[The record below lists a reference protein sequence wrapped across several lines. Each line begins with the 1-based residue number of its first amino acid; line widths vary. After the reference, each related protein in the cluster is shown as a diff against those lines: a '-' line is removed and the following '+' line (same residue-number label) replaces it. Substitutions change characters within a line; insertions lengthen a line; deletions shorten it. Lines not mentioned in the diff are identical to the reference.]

1 MLYLYIVENIGG
13 IMMGIV
19 LVVVLIIA
27 NFIYIHYYKKNLV
40 LQKEKEIIDE
50 AARNVLEAR
59 EKYRQE
65 LDEVE
70 LQYNA
75 RIEQINQETQDAQYQ
90 CDIVQK
96 ALDALRERRE
106 VLNEDIRREKKKI
119 EEQTFF
125 KVNLSPEALS
135 DIQVLREIAPKLNR
149 RIDIDKMIYDTYCVK
164 PVLEM
169 TRRVLNGEQPSGIYK
184 ITREKTGEIY
194 IGKSTNVRDRWV
206 QHAKSAY
213 HCGTISHSRLH
224 TIMEEDGIENFTFE
238 LLEKVS
244 KDKLTERE
252 KYWTEFYDTKK
263 FGLNERVG

>member
-1 MLYLYIVENIGG
+1 MLYLHIVGNIGG
-13 IMMGIV
+13 VLMDIV
-19 LVVVLIIA
+19 LIAVLIVA
-27 NFIYIHYYKKNLV
+27 DFIYVHYCKRKLIS
-40 LQKEKEIIDE
+40 QKEKEIIEE
-50 AARNVLEAR
+50 AAHNVLEAR
-59 EKYRQE
+59 EKYRQA
-65 LDEVE
+65 LDEAE

-75 RIEQINQETQDAQYQ
+75 RIEQIGQEMQDAQYQ

-96 ALDALRERRE
+96 TLDSLRERRE

-125 KVNLSPEALS
+125 RVNLSPESLS

-149 RIDIDKMIYDTYCVK
+149 RVDIDKMIYDTYCAK

-206 QHAKSAY
+206 QHAKSVY
-213 HCGTISHSRLH
+213 HCSTISHSRLH
-224 TIMEEDGIENFTFE
+224 TVMEEDGIENFTFE

>member
-1 MLYLYIVENIGG
+1 MSAAALLAVGVRGHARHPPEAAQKAGIIAEPAVIGYFAQAHVRQQILLRQLHAAVENIFVDAAPG
-13 IMMGIV
+13 V
-19 LVVVLIIA
+19 ACKLVRKVRYA
-27 NFIYIHYYKKNLV
+27 
-40 LQKEKEIIDE
+40 DGE

-149 RIDIDKMIYDTYCVK
+149 RIDIDKMIYDTYCAK

-184 ITREKTGEIY
+184 ITREKTGEI
-194 IGKSTNVRDRWV
+194 
-206 QHAKSAY
+206 
-213 HCGTISHSRLH
+213 
-224 TIMEEDGIENFTFE
+224 
-238 LLEKVS
+238 
-244 KDKLTERE
+244 
-252 KYWTEFYDTKK
+252 
-263 FGLNERVG
+263 

>member
-1 MLYLYIVENIGG
+1 
-13 IMMGIV
+13 MGII
-19 LVVVLIIA
+19 LIVVALILFD
-27 NFIYIHYYKKNLV
+27 FIYIRFYKRTLILK
-40 LQKEKEIIDE
+40 KEKEIVEE
-50 AARNVLEAR
+50 AARNVLETR

-70 LQYNA
+70 LQHNA
-75 RIEQINQETQDAQYQ
+75 RMEQISQELDDAQYQ
-90 CDIVQK
+90 CGVVQNS
-96 ALDALRERRE
+96 LDALRERRN
-106 VLNEDIRREKKKI
+106 VLNEDIRREKKKL

-125 KVNLSPEALS
+125 KINLTPEALS
-135 DIQVLREIAPKLNR
+135 DIQVLREIAPRLNR
-149 RIDIDKMIYDTYCVK
+149 RIDIDKMIYDTYCAK

-169 TRRVLNGEQPSGIYK
+169 TRRVLNGEQPCGIYK

-238 LLEKVS
+238 LLEKVP

-252 KYWTEFYDTKK
+252 KYWIDFYDTKK
-263 FGLNERVG
+263 FGLNERAG

>member
-1 MLYLYIVENIGG
+1 M
-13 IMMGIV
+13 
-19 LVVVLIIA
+19 
-27 NFIYIHYYKKNLV
+27 
-40 LQKEKEIIDE
+40 
-50 AARNVLEAR
+50 
-59 EKYRQE
+59 
-65 LDEVE
+65 
-70 LQYNA
+70 
-75 RIEQINQETQDAQYQ
+75 
-90 CDIVQK
+90 
-96 ALDALRERRE
+96 
-106 VLNEDIRREKKKI
+106 
-119 EEQTFF
+119 
-125 KVNLSPEALS
+125 SPEALS
-135 DIQVLREIAPKLNR
+135 DIQVLREIAPRLNR
-149 RIDIDKMIYDTYCVK
+149 RIDIDKMIYDTYCAK

>member
-1 MLYLYIVENIGG
+1 ML
-13 IMMGIV
+13 
-19 LVVVLIIA
+19 
-27 NFIYIHYYKKNLV
+27 
-40 LQKEKEIIDE
+40 
-50 AARNVLEAR
+50 
-59 EKYRQE
+59 
-65 LDEVE
+65 
-70 LQYNA
+70 
-75 RIEQINQETQDAQYQ
+75 
-90 CDIVQK
+90 
-96 ALDALRERRE
+96 
-106 VLNEDIRREKKKI
+106 
-119 EEQTFF
+119 
-125 KVNLSPEALS
+125 
-135 DIQVLREIAPKLNR
+135 
-149 RIDIDKMIYDTYCVK
+149 YDTYCAK